1 MLPVKEV
8 AAVEIDGG
16 SDNEQ
21 EEPLWEPEPEPAPR
35 PSAGCATTTILEI
48 VLGQCFA

>member
-8 AAVEIDGG
+8 AAVEIDSG

-21 EEPLWEPEPEPAPR
+21 EEPLWEPEAEPAPR
-35 PSAGCATTTILEI
+35 SPAGCATTTILEI